1 MQCYRY
7 GFLNTKIMTT
17 ATTDILEKL
26 REEIEFINKD
36 DSREDRYYQSGL
48 KLAFNI
54 VKEFR
59 AKEQIQIQDAFD
71 NGQANYTS
79 PRDCETGKYY
89 FNVTFYDNTEAGI

>member
-1 MQCYRY
+1 
-7 GFLNTKIMTT
+7 MTT

-71 NGQANYTS
+71 NESKITS
-79 PRDCETGKYY
+79 SRDCETGKYY
-89 FNVTFYDNTEAGI
+89 FNVTYDNTEAGI

>member
-7 GFLNTKIMTT
+7 GFFKLKIMTT

-48 KLAFNI
+48 KLALI
-54 VKEFR
+54 
-59 AKEQIQIQDAFD
+59 
-71 NGQANYTS
+71 S
-79 PRDCETGKYY
+79 
-89 FNVTFYDNTEAGI
+89 